1 MNETTS
7 NRTNDAEKFDI
18 ISILNDYLHRFRRL
32 WWVVLLTTAI
42 GALIFYYRV
51 TVNYSP
57 TYVAEATV
65 SVEIVNGEA
74 VSNRNT
80 AEQMGLIFPYILT
93 SGALSDVISADL
105 GMDSVPG
112 SINVSSISGTN
123 LLTITVSSWNAQ
135 YAYDVLQSVLK
146 NYPSV
151 SQYVVGQ
158 TELTV
163 IDDSGVPVDTGK
175 MSVIRGSVRRG
186 ALIGFA
192 LGLLFILFHTAAFRT
207 VRSESELRALVN
219 IPCLGTLPFTEFK
232 KRRKN
237 KNTNIN
243 ILYDSSHPNYVE
255 SMRLIRTR
263 LERQM
268 TDKHVLMVTSSI
280 SGEGKSTVASNLA
293 ISMAL
298 KGKRVILID
307 CDLRNPSVG
316 PIFNLEGSFPGLVA
330 VLQGKCSVDDALY
343 EVHNQGDP
351 IGLFLLPGG
360 DHKSNLVE
368 ILGSSAMSDL
378 IVELRNRAD
387 IVILDTPPSAV
398 LVDAMM
404 LLKHVDAVAYVV
416 MNDYARRRYIAKGIE
431 ELRAGDAPIVGCIL
445 NGGSTHSGGY
455 GYYGYRSAKYGYGYG
470 YGYAPAKN
478 GSSGKSSAKKDLSE
492 SK

>member
-1 MNETTS
+1 
-7 NRTNDAEKFDI
+7 
-18 ISILNDYLHRFRRL
+18 
-32 WWVVLLTTAI
+32 
-42 GALIFYYRV
+42 
-51 TVNYSP
+51 
-57 TYVAEATV
+57 
-65 SVEIVNGEA
+65 
-74 VSNRNT
+74 
-80 AEQMGLIFPYILT
+80 
-93 SGALSDVISADL
+93 
-105 GMDSVPG
+105 
-112 SINVSSISGTN
+112 
-123 LLTITVSSWNAQ
+123 
-135 YAYDVLQSVLK
+135 
-146 NYPSV
+146 
-151 SQYVVGQ
+151 
-158 TELTV
+158 
-163 IDDSGVPVDTGK
+163 
-175 MSVIRGSVRRG
+175 
-186 ALIGFA
+186 
-192 LGLLFILFHTAAFRT
+192 
-207 VRSESELRALVN
+207 
-219 IPCLGTLPFTEFK
+219 
-232 KRRKN
+232 
-237 KNTNIN
+237 
-243 ILYDSSHPNYVE
+243 
-255 SMRLIRTR
+255 MRLIRTR

-343 EVHNQGDP
+343 EVQNQGDP
-351 IGLFLLPGG
+351 IGLSLLPGG

-478 GSSGKSSAKKDLSE
+478 GSSGKSSAKKDSSE